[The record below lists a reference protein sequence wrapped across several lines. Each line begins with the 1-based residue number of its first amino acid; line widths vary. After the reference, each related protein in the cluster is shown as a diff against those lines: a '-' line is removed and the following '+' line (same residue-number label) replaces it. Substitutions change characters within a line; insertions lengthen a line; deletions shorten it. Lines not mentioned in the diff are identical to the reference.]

1 MDTSIRAGIF
11 GFVLVIIVDLFLPV
25 PSDLSFLPPFLIAM
39 LVIYTF
45 RLRTLKDGLIAS
57 FMTYIISE
65 GIVDT
70 IALATYYLT
79 NQIQQSFT
87 IDIGTILSPILWA
100 GTAVLAGYL
109 GIRLSKTRQPLPRQ
123 ESEPTI
129 PRELQSV

>member
-11 GFVLVIIVDLFLPV
+11 GFVLVIVVDLFLPV
-25 PSDLSFLPPFLIAM
+25 PSDLSFVPPFLIAI

-45 RLRTLKDGLIAS
+45 RLRAFKDGLIAA

-79 NQIQQSFT
+79 NAAQQSYT

-109 GIRLSKTRQPLPRQ
+109 GIWTARKRQPPPEPQ
-123 ESEPTI
+123 PTI

>member
-11 GFVLVIIVDLFLPV
+11 GFVLVTIVDLFLPV
-25 PSDLSFLPPFLIAM
+25 PSNLSFVPPFLIAI

-45 RLRTLKDGLIAS
+45 RLRTFKDGLVAA
-57 FMTYIISE
+57 FMTYILSE
-65 GIVDT
+65 GVVDT

-79 NQIQQSFT
+79 NEIQQSFT
-87 IDIGTILSPILWA
+87 IDIGTILSPVLWA

-109 GIRLSKTRQPLPRQ
+109 GIWISRKRRPPPPEQQ
-123 ESEPTI
+123 PTI